1 MIDHYELALG
11 VVGLVALFAAW
22 VPTHLVSRP
31 MSLPLALVGLG
42 AGLFLLPLGFDS
54 PDPRQQVDM
63 AERLTELVVIISLM
77 GVGLSIDRPLGWRR
91 WSTTWRMLGIAMPV
105 TIALTAT
112 LGATIGGLGAVGG
125 LLLGAV
131 LAPTDPVLATDV
143 QVGEPSLEN
152 DAEAP
157 SEGAE
162 EEEDEVRFTLTSEGG
177 LNDALA
183 FPFVY
188 AAIRVVDAGWD
199 PGGWLV
205 IWLAWDLIGRVVI
218 GLAVGWAVGRL
229 LGAIAFRAPGRF
241 SSLAETR
248 QGFVAIAATF
258 LAYGVGEV
266 LQGYGFLAV
275 FVAAVVLRSIERDHA
290 FHGELHAFTEEAEN
304 LVMVGLLLLF
314 GGSLVTGVLAAL
326 DWNGAICAVVLLFVI
341 RPLSGHLA
349 MVGSSVR
356 PLDRTVIA
364 FFGIRG
370 FGSIYYLSY
379 ALGEADFPHT
389 DELWAIVSLT
399 LLISIA
405 VHGITASPAMGMVD
419 HVVRR
424 ARRGPRRAGRERPP
438 SP

>member
-22 VPTHLVSRP
+22 VPTHLANRP
-31 MSLPLALVGLG
+31 MSLPVALVALG

-54 PDPRQQVDM
+54 PDPRQQTDM

-77 GVGLSIDRPLGWRR
+77 GVGLSIDRPFGWRR
-91 WSTTWRMLGIAMPV
+91 WGTTWRMLGIAMPV
-105 TIALTAT
+105 TIGLTAVM
-112 LGATIGGLGAVGG
+112 GATVGGLGAVGG

-131 LAPTDPVLATDV
+131 LAPTDPVLASDV
-143 QVGEPSLEN
+143 QVGDPTLAGEGGVP
-152 DAEAP
+152 AEDDD
-157 SEGAE
+157 
-162 EEEDEVRFTLTSEGG
+162 EEDDVRFTLTSEGG

-188 AAIRVVDAGWD
+188 AAIRIVDSGWH
-199 PGGWLV
+199 PSGWLA
-205 IWLAWDLIGRVVI
+205 IWVAWDLLGRVAI

-266 LQGYGFLAV
+266 MQGYGFLAV
-275 FVAAVVLRSIERDHA
+275 FVAAVVLRGIERDHA
-290 FHGELHAFTEEAEN
+290 FHGELYAFAEEAEN
-304 LVMVGLLLLF
+304 LVTVALLLLF
-314 GGSLVTGVLAAL
+314 GGALVTGVLSAL
-326 DWNGAICAVVLLFVI
+326 DWNGAICALALLFVI
-341 RPLSGHLA
+341 RPVSGQLA
-349 MVGSSVR
+349 MIGSPVR
-356 PLDRTVIA
+356 PIDRHVIA

-379 ALGEADFPHT
+379 ALGEAEVPHG
-389 DELWAIVSLT
+389 DELWAIVSLA
-399 LLISIA
+399 LLISIT
-405 VHGITASPAMGMVD
+405 VHGVTASPAMGMVD
-419 HVVRR
+419 RVVRR
-424 ARRGPRRAGRERPP
+424 ARPHRG
-438 SP
+438 